1 MKRFFA
7 VIAVVLAFPGI
18 ARAGDVTMVVR
29 ELSLR
34 QSPGR
39 EVPGRALANAA
50 PRFNMVG
57 LHWQGPGTPWYRA
70 RSASGRWSTWQ
81 PADDDW
87 GRVGVWHRGNPDWV
101 GTANA
106 IQIRNVGRV
115 SRVREYLLWSPPVR
129 VADRRLQLAGAPAV
143 ISRSGWQ
150 ADEEIR
156 RAAPSYAP
164 TLQFALIHHTV
175 NANNY
180 TCAQSAAIVRGI
192 EVYHVKGN
200 GWDDIGYNLL
210 VDRCGQVF
218 EGRYGG
224 IDKNVIGAHSQGFNT
239 GSVGVALIGTYQT
252 AGPTAAQRQ
261 ALVNVLAWRLDLAH
275 IDPLSFLNYS
285 SGGNSKY
292 RAGIPVNLRAI
303 SGHRD
308 TYLTDCPGDALYKL
322 IPSIAQQVAKTGG
335 PKLYAPAAIGTLG
348 GPIRFTGKLTAA
360 LPWTV
365 TVRDA
370 AAKVVAAGAGTGTAV
385 DWTWDSKSIT
395 PGTSYSWVIAAGADV
410 RPASGTLGT
419 KLSALTVTKVTAS
432 PPRVDGT
439 IATSTT
445 ISYTLSVPANIT
457 AELLNSAG
465 TAVATLFVDDKPVG
479 AQSFV
484 FTPIGVS
491 DGNYTIRLTARD
503 PVGRVATASVAVLV
517 SRTLLGF
524 AVDPPLVSPNGDG
537 RLDTA
542 TFAISLAAAADVT
555 LTLDAGANHISIF
568 SGNLPQGDQELPWS
582 GIAADGSVVPDGV
595 YRATLTLG
603 SPPLSLSQSVPL
615 TVDTVAPTLI
625 LVSLYPLRLKVNDR
639 ASVIAVVNGRAL
651 KTSAKPGV
659 FRLAFRG
666 TIHRVRVVVRD
677 RAGNESK
684 PTVYPHP

>member
-7 VIAVVLAFPGI
+7 VIVVVLAFPGI
-18 ARAGDVTMVVR
+18 ARAGDVTMVIR
-29 ELSLR
+29 DLPLHET
-34 QSPGR
+34 
-39 EVPGRALANAA
+39 PGRALASAA

-57 LHWQGPGTPWYRA
+57 LHWQGSGTPWYRT
-70 RSASGRWSTWQ
+70 RNGSGHWGAWQ

-87 GRVGVWHRGNPDWV
+87 GRVGVWRRGNPDWV
-101 GTANA
+101 GTATA

-129 VADRRLQLAGAPAV
+129 VAARRLQLAGAPAV
-143 ISRSGWQ
+143 IPRSGWQ

-156 RAAPSYAP
+156 REAPSYAP
-164 TLQFALIHHTV
+164 TLQFALVHHTV

-200 GWDDIGYNLL
+200 GWNDIGYNLL

-224 IDKNVIGAHSQGFNT
+224 IDRNVIGAHSQGFNT

-252 AGPTAAQRQ
+252 AGPTTAERQ
-261 ALVNVLAWRLDLAH
+261 ALVDVLAWRLDVAH
-275 IDPLSFLNYS
+275 IDPLSFVNHI

-292 RAGIPVNLRAI
+292 GAGIPVNLRAI

-308 TYLTDCPGDALYKL
+308 TYFTDCPGDALYKL
-322 IPSIAQQVAKTGG
+322 IPSIAQQVAQTGG
-335 PKLYAPAAIGTLG
+335 PKLYAPVATGTLG

-370 AAKVVAAGAGTGTAV
+370 VAKVVAAGEGSGAVV
-385 DWTWDSKSIT
+385 DWTWDSKGST
-395 PGTSYSWVIAAGADV
+395 PGASYAWVISAGTDV
-410 RPASGTLGT
+410 RPAAGTLGAKAT
-419 KLSALTVTKVTAS
+419 ALALTKATAS
-432 PPRVDGT
+432 PPRIDGT

-445 ISYTLSVPANIT
+445 VSYTLSAPANVT
-457 AELLNSAG
+457 AELLNHLG
-465 TAVATLFVDDKPVG
+465 TAVATLFADDKTAG

-484 FTPIGVS
+484 FTPTGVP

-503 PVGRVATASVAVLV
+503 TSAHEATASVAVLV
-517 SRTLLGF
+517 SRTLVGF
-524 AVDPPLVSPNGDG
+524 AVDAPLVSPNGDG

-542 TFAISLAAAADVT
+542 TFAISLAATTDVT
-555 LTLDAGANHISIF
+555 LTLDTATKHIPIF

-582 GIAADGSVVPDGV
+582 GPAADGSKVPDGV
-595 YRATLTLG
+595 YRATLSIG
-603 SPPLSLSQSVPL
+603 APPLSLSQSVPL
-615 TVDTVAPTLI
+615 TVDTRPPKLI
-625 LVSLYPLRLKVNDR
+625 LVSLYPLRLKVDDR
-639 ASVIAVVNGRAL
+639 ASVIAVVNGRTI
-651 KTSAKPGV
+651 KTSAKPGI

-666 TIHRVRVVVRD
+666 TVHRLRVVVRD
-677 RAGNESK
+677 GAGNESK
-684 PTVYPHP
+684 PAVYPHP

>member
-555 LTLDAGANHISIF
+555 LTLDAGANHVSIF